1 MCTLQAKVAPVWLF
15 LPAAECNPGHP
26 VWSRACR
33 RPAVCAS
40 LNFFMTTW
48 KHISKL
54 HLKVRNVCE
63 VIKKIMTIQCLI
75 HIWSQTESISLF
87 WGKLLIIPAT
97 TAGSC
102 WGHIWLQRRPSLF
115 YLLFL
120 SACDAASSPLR
131 AQTTRSR
138 FCLVMRVN
146 HRSTFTPSEGFLLF
160 GGMIHCWVESVQ
172 PFNQSEWRFF
182 FFGHLTGNGFFVLLI
197 WTQMSGTCR
206 DIQSELTF
214 AHPAPCPSDHT
225 QRNVNVLMGA
235 FNVTLVF
242 RVKRLF
248 ENVAFAAVWAVSLA
262 DTEAICKILAS
273 IIKT

>member
-15 LPAAECNPGHP
+15 LPVAECNPGHP

-75 HIWSQTESISLF
+75 HICSQTESISLF

-120 SACDAASSPLR
+120 SACDAASSSLR
-131 AQTTRSR
+131 AQTTWSR
-138 FCLVMRVN
+138 FGLVIRVN

-172 PFNQSEWRFF
+172 PFNQSEWKFF
-182 FFGHLTGNGFFVLLI
+182 F
-197 WTQMSGTCR
+197 WSPDR
-206 DIQSELTF
+206 
-214 AHPAPCPSDHT
+214 
-225 QRNVNVLMGA
+225 
-235 FNVTLVF
+235 
-242 RVKRLF
+242 KRLLCLIDLDSD
-248 ENVAFAAVWAVSLA
+248 VWDVSRHPERA
-262 DTEAICKILAS
+262 DIRTSCSLS
-273 IIKT
+273 IGSHSAKCQCFNGSL